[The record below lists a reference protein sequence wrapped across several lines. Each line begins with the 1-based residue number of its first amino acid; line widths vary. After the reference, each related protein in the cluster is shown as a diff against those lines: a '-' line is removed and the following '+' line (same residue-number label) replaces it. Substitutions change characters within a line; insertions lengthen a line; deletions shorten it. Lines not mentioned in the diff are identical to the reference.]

1 MAITR
6 KPKQT
11 TTTELKPAKA
21 KKPAVDVAALI
32 NKGGST
38 VQNSNEK
45 TEEKPVIQRV
55 PESILKRVDE
65 AVAARRVKTSRNTWI
80 NEAILDLLEKE
91 GF

>member
-6 KPKQT
+6 KPQKT
-11 TTTELKPAKA
+11 IEEKPGKA
-21 KKPAVDVAALI
+21 KKTVDVAALI
-32 NKGGST
+32 NKGGSA
-38 VQNSNEK
+38 VQGNAGKN
-45 TEEKPVIQRV
+45 EEKPVIQRI
-55 PESILKRVDE
+55 PEDILKRVDE

>member
-6 KPKQT
+6 KPKK
-11 TTTELKPAKA
+11 TTESKPARS
-21 KKPAVDVAALI
+21 KKAVDVAALI
-32 NKGGST
+32 NKGGSV
-38 VQNSNEK
+38 VQSNTEK
-45 TEEKPVIQRV
+45 NEEKPVIQRV
-55 PESILKRVDE
+55 PEAILKRVDE

>member
-6 KPKQT
+6 KPKK
-11 TTTELKPAKA
+11 TTESKPARS
-21 KKPAVDVAALI
+21 KKTVDVAALI
-32 NKGGST
+32 NKGGSV
-38 VQNSNEK
+38 VQSNAEK
-45 TEEKPVIQRV
+45 NEEKPVIQRV
-55 PESILKRVDE
+55 PEAILKRVDE